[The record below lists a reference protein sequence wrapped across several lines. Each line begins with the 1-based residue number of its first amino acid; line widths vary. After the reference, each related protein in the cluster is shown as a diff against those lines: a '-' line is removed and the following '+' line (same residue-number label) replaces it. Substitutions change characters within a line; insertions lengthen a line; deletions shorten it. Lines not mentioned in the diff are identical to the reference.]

1 MRIILTEKQLRKLVE
16 DISYPSQFNLEY
28 FRNIKT
34 FNDRVKYCNMYLQRI
49 ASGSSRI
56 VYKIDDNT
64 ALKIAKNTKGIAQNN
79 AENDWYL
86 QSCELFS
93 HIINSDDKN
102 TWIEVE
108 LAKKAKPSDFKR
120 LTGYSFDVICDW
132 IDYCHSAYSRY
143 GLKNFKY
150 KELFDS
156 DEFVDNMEY
165 TIFYELNDYLGNYQL
180 EAIGDLKRISSWGI
194 VNKDGEERLVLVDY
208 GLNDSVN
215 DEFYSRKRR

>member
-1 MRIILTEKQLRKLVE
+1 MRIILTEKQLRKLIE

-34 FNDRVKYCNMYLQRI
+34 FSDRVKYCNMYLQRI

-56 VYKIDDNT
+56 AYKIDDNT
-64 ALKIAKNTKGIAQNN
+64 VLKIAKNTKGIAQNN

-108 LAKKAKPSDFKR
+108 LAKK
-120 LTGYSFDVICDW
+120 
-132 IDYCHSAYSRY
+132 
-143 GLKNFKY
+143 N
-150 KELFDS
+150 E
-156 DEFVDNMEY
+156 
-165 TIFYELNDYLGNYQL
+165 TI
-180 EAIGDLKRISSWGI
+180 
-194 VNKDGEERLVLVDY
+194 
-208 GLNDSVN
+208 
-215 DEFYSRKRR
+215 